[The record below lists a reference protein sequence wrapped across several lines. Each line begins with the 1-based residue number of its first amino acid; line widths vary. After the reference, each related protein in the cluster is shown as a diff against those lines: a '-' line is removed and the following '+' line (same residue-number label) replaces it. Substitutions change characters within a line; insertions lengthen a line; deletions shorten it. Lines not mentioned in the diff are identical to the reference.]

1 MKVVIEATSAD
12 AIKSVTSD
20 SEIESCYV
28 KVDDSAKKID
38 TAVDADLIA
47 RLEKDYALTD

>member
-20 SEIESCYV
+20 AEIEACYV
-28 KVDDSAKKID
+28 QAEDKMTEIN
-38 TAVDADLIA
+38 TTVDADLIA
-47 RLEKDYALTD
+47 RLEKDYAVDK